1 MMMKALIIVSMFFAT
16 TAFGETVVA
25 ARTLRSH
32 TIIGPKDVL
41 AKEIVVDGAFE
52 RVENVI
58 GQEARVS
65 LYAGRPIRFEDIGPA
80 AIIERNQIVML
91 VYQRRGLRI
100 AADARAL
107 GRGGV
112 GDLIRVMNLTSRT
125 TISGIIGADGVIT
138 VGR

>member
-1 MMMKALIIVSMFFAT
+1 MMMKALIIIGMFFAT
-16 TAFGETVVA
+16 TAVGETIVA
-25 ARTLRSH
+25 ARTLQSQ

-41 AKEIVVDGAFE
+41 AKDVVVDGAFE
-52 RVENVI
+52 QVENVI
-58 GQEARVS
+58 GQEARVT

-80 AIIERNQIVML
+80 SIIERNQIVML
-91 VYQRRGLRI
+91 VYQRGSLRI
-100 AADARAL
+100 VADARAL

-125 TISGIIGADGVIT
+125 TISGIIGADGAVT

>member
-1 MMMKALIIVSMFFAT
+1 MMKVLILICMFFAT
-16 TAFGETVVA
+16 NAVAETIVA
-25 ARTLRSH
+25 VRTLRSH
-32 TIIGPKDVL
+32 TIIGPKDVST
-41 AKEIVVDGAFE
+41 KDVVVDGAFE
-52 RVENVI
+52 LASNVI
-58 GQEARVS
+58 GQEARVT

-91 VYQRRGLRI
+91 VYQRGNLRI
-100 AADARAL
+100 AADARSL

-125 TISGIIGADGVIT
+125 TVSGIIGADGVVT

>member
-1 MMMKALIIVSMFFAT
+1 MFMFFAT
-16 TAFGETVVA
+16 TAVGETIVA

-41 AKEIVVDGAFE
+41 LKDVVIDGAFE
-52 RVENVI
+52 QVENVI
-58 GQEARVS
+58 GQEARVT
-65 LYAGRPIRFEDIGPA
+65 LYAGRPIRFGDIGPA

-91 VYQRRGLRI
+91 VYQRGSLRI

-138 VGR
+138 VGQ